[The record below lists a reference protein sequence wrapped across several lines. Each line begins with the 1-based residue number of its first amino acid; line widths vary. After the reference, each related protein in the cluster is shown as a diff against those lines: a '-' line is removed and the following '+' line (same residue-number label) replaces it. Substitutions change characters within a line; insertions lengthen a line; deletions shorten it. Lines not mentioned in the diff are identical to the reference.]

1 MLSIAVCIKQV
12 PDTQKARF
20 DPKTGT
26 IDRCGTDSIMNPDD
40 LHALEMALSVRDRYG
55 AAITALTMG
64 PPHAADVLDEAYAL
78 GADSCVLVTDPGFAG
93 ADSLV
98 TSKTLARALR
108 NLGAFDIVITGCE
121 AIDGNTGHVGFQLSE
136 YLGIPLIAQI
146 HKFDVTDG
154 HAVIERLYGHEYQK
168 IRVEYPLLL
177 AIGKN
182 SNRVRI
188 PRLADITAC
197 LDKKIV
203 TLSMSDLGGEQQEY
217 GNAGS
222 PTVVIE
228 TELFSHKRSREVF
241 PGSLNDKADQLIHR
255 LKKHNILRY

>member
-1 MLSIAVCIKQV
+1 MLSIIVAIKQV

-26 IDRCGTDSIMNPDD
+26 IDRSGTESIMNPDD
-40 LHALEMALSVRDRYG
+40 LHAIEMALSIRDRYG
-55 AAITALTMG
+55 ATITAVTMG

-78 GADSCVLVTDPGFAG
+78 GVDSCALVTDPAFAG

-98 TSKTLARALR
+98 TSKTLSRAIGS
-108 NLGAFDIVITGCE
+108 LGVFDIIITGCE

-136 YLGIPLIAQI
+136 YLGIPLITQI
-146 HKFDVTDG
+146 HRFEVSDG

-168 IRVEYPLLL
+168 IRVEFPLLL
-177 AIGKN
+177 TIGKN

-188 PRLADITAC
+188 PRLADINAC
-197 LDKKIV
+197 FSKEII
-203 TLSMSDLGGEQQEY
+203 TLTGKDLGGDAAEY
-217 GNAGS
+217 GSSGS

-241 PGSLNDKADQLIHR
+241 PGSPADKADLLVHK